1 LAQIW
6 TNPNVGLEMQLKKFT
21 VEVKVEVGLKFLI
34 TFLTQPIYLIPNLG
48 ENNPA
53 LFD

>member
-1 LAQIW
+1 MDKPKCW
-6 TNPNVGLEMQLKKFT
+6 VRNVIKRFT
-21 VEVKVEVGLKFLI
+21 VEKKVEVGLTFLI